1 MNTQE
6 NTPADDSSAMRGADR
21 LLTQEEA
28 QAMLGLAPATFRRLA
43 KAGNVPRVPVGARLV
58 RYRLSD
64 IQRIVR
70 EGLRI

>member
-1 MNTQE
+1 MQPQE
-6 NTPADDSSAMRGADR
+6 TTTAKDPIPDTDR

-70 EGLRI
+70 EGLRA